1 MAVIQQRVEV
11 EQQLRDASERA
22 QAELA
27 ALERETARLR
37 EAKKQDDGS
46 KSRLR
51 QSSKAVEEAKTR
63 AELAKVRCANAYVWA
78 PWHTSPDRLSF

>member
-1 MAVIQQRVEV
+1 M

-63 AELAKVRCANAYVWA
+63 AELAKVG
-78 PWHTSPDRLSF
+78 

>member
-63 AELAKVRCANAYVWA
+63 AELAKVGCASASVWA
-78 PWHTSPDRLSF
+78 A